1 MGSKVAKK
9 MADAIIQTGARH
21 GKAGFHVANAVCA
34 TLLGRYVQI
43 CDEGPECV
51 DPDHEHVD
59 FQLRD

>member
-1 MGSKVAKK
+1 MSKLTKK
-9 MADAIIQTGARH
+9 MADKLIQTGARR
-21 GKAGFHVANAVCA
+21 GRVGFHAANAVCA

-43 CDEGPECV
+43 CDDGPDCV